1 MFFLHEN
8 LFENVKPCKFFF
20 PALLKILWGIKICW
34 NMASCFGNDWFQFMV
49 IYCGVGFFFG
59 NKMYLTFRFFQ
70 SLTGLDV
77 WAAFICTPSES
88 QKIAYACIRPSN
100 LDFWPLQTLCCSL
113 PVSLEVW
120 CSPSQCHAS
129 SGASA
134 GAAEPAPTQV
144 QDLAQTTD
152 SELTHCKVHYTNKGS
167 EMASGTTNNHNQ
179 GPMRGRVCPCW
190 SVLQQGN
197 ESLAAPGELSRGWPW
212 PL

>member
-1 MFFLHEN
+1 MLKYAFL
-8 LFENVKPCKFFF
+8 LWK
-20 PALLKILWGIKICW
+20 LLMPVHGHILWSFI
-34 NMASCFGNDWFQFMV
+34 
-49 IYCGVGFFFG
+49 FFW
-59 NKMYLTFRFFQ
+59 NKMYLIFFQ
-70 SLTGLDV
+70 SLTCLDI
-77 WAAFICTPSES
+77 WAALWKLENL
-88 QKIAYACIRPSN
+88 AYACILPSN
-100 LDFWPLQTLCCSL
+100 LDFWPLQTLCCSP

-120 CSPSQCHAS
+120 RSPSQCHAS

-144 QDLAQTTD
+144 QDLAQTTV

-197 ESLAAPGELSRGWPW
+197 ESLAAPRELSRGWPW